1 MPFQRDQSRPGRS
14 GCLRKLATSVLD
26 ALHQYREH
34 LRGIAI
40 VASQTGKDELA
51 TLDRSAWSE
60 FSWCVREVAAGIAQ
74 VNALANLGAFAGS
87 DLLGVIKDATGSY
100 PLALLP
106 LVALSA
112 AGSIA
117 VLLIGHGQPRIVAA
131 AGAAHH

>member
-1 MPFQRDQSRPGRS
+1 MCQPQCHSHLQIRSLRLCPSLDSISSDSVVQAQALTLALTGTYAIKGPFWALSTEW
-14 GCLRKLATSVLD
+14 LAGST
-26 ALHQYREH
+26 A
-34 LRGIAI
+34 
-40 VASQTGKDELA
+40 
-51 TLDRSAWSE
+51 
-60 FSWCVREVAAGIAQ
+60 AAGIAQ

-87 DLLGVIKDATGSY
+87 YLLGVIKDATGTY

-117 VLLIGHGQPRIVAA
+117 VLLIGRGQPRIVAA

>member
-1 MPFQRDQSRPGRS
+1 VAQKHDRRLPKPAAVSQDTWSAPHAISAVFRTLTLGFSVAYRHLAGAKFPKPWSSCESR
-14 GCLRKLATSVLD
+14 
-26 ALHQYREH
+26 
-34 LRGIAI
+34 
-40 VASQTGKDELA
+40 
-51 TLDRSAWSE
+51 
-60 FSWCVREVAAGIAQ
+60 
-74 VNALANLGAFAGS
+74 ANLGAFAGS

>member
-1 MPFQRDQSRPGRS
+1 
-14 GCLRKLATSVLD
+14 
-26 ALHQYREH
+26 